1 MRYPGKIA
9 AEAAFK
15 DDCGGIEV
23 HSLNNKKDTSFDL
36 RGDTFLLSVL
46 LKI

>member
-1 MRYPGKIA
+1 MRYPGKIT

-15 DDCGGIEV
+15 ADCGGIEV
-23 HSLNNKKDTSFDL
+23 RSLNKKDTSFDL